1 MSCILSF
8 GFGILDSY
16 YDILFQP
23 FFLPNLLCGL
33 LFFSL
38 GRSNIRVDVDQ
49 RLGLIW
55 VFVHFGRYSLLT
67 PFPCLRKKGNIYLL
81 WGNIYFRFDQ
91 IPNNLA
97 LISGKRHKI
106 NSKRH
111 LPSLD
116 LLLADKSIRATQNK
130 ITVAFLT

>member
-1 MSCILSF
+1 MTFCFSRFFYLICCADCS
-8 GFGILDSY
+8 
-16 YDILFQP
+16 
-23 FFLPNLLCGL
+23 FFL
-33 LFFSL
+33 L
-38 GRSNIRVDVDQ
+38 GVAIIRVDVDQ

-97 LISGKRHKI
+97 LISGKRHMIYKYI
-106 NSKRH
+106 S
-111 LPSLD
+111 
-116 LLLADKSIRATQNK
+116 
-130 ITVAFLT
+130 